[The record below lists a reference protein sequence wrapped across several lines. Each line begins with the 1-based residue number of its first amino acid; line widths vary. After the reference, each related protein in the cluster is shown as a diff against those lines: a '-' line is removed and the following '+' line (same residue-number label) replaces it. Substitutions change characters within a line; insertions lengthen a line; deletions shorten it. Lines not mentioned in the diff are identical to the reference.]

1 MTGTLSRY
9 FPTPTW
15 LSRFGSLPGI
25 SRFRDEAVGNA
36 DEFPLCDGIVRRG
49 CIIGALIQTCVE
61 AFDWLVRIEGFLEL
75 PIVLCQVR
83 RQYPCVV
90 RVEVD
95 EKGQCGGSGV
105 SGERILEG
113 GEVCVLKFREE
124 LITEGSVN
132 VTTFIV
138 FSKLF
143 SVLAEER
150 LLVEGGSPLRDY
162 GCATGFGQENEW
174 LSGDEDVVISRK
186 DNPEV
191 AVLAPAAGTLD

>member
-1 MTGTLSRY
+1 M
-9 FPTPTW
+9 P
-15 LSRFGSLPGI
+15 RFC
-25 SRFRDEAVGNA
+25 DKAVGDAN
-36 DEFPLCDGIVRRG
+36 DVYFFDGLARRG
-49 CIIGALIQTCVE
+49 RVVNALVQPCAETFEWFVGI
-61 AFDWLVRIEGFLEL
+61 LGLPEL
-75 PIVLCQVR
+75 PVVLCQVR
-83 RQYPCVV
+83 RQYRCVV